1 MQHGEKTGPSFE
13 QTQETFRFPPLTHS
27 LTHSLTQDQ
36 NPLKGLPVYYG
47 QTFFRLFLN
56 NFFYRQARKRNTLL
70 GEEIR
75 PEAVRRSRRFLKTA
89 ICAVH
94 FLSSPP
100 AILPFLLAISDLFLS
115 LSLSLCASVSLQ
127 ILQFFFSQLKLITTS
142 SCSKFKPAVDG
153 Y

>member
-27 LTHSLTQDQ
+27 LTHSLKIKT
-36 NPLKGLPVYYG
+36 PLKVF
-47 QTFFRLFLN
+47 QFIMDKLFSN
-56 NFFYRQARKRNTLL
+56 SFSITSSTDRQERNTLL
-70 GEEIR
+70 GEEVR

-89 ICAVH
+89 IH

-100 AILPFLLAISDLFLS
+100 AIPPFLLGFLRSVPLS
-115 LSLSLCASVSLQ
+115 LSLSLSASVSLQ
-127 ILQFFFSQLKLITTS
+127 ILQIFFPSQLKLITTS
-142 SCSKFKPAVDG
+142 SCSKFKPAVGG